1 MKKFELVKETLDNMS
16 EHDLFWLYKEY
27 VGQARLYDDKI
38 FDMDDFNEIMSAL
51 TPMDVA
57 SKILYGDFRPND
69 CYFKFDGY
77 ANLESIGCLK
87 NAIDLDEIAD
97 YIINNENSLENNE
110 IQEIL
115 DKDDNEE
122 ENEKDEEEEEG

>member
-1 MKKFELVKETLDNMS
+1 MKKFESVKEALDNMS
-16 EHDLFWLYKEY
+16 ERDLFWLYKEY
-27 VGQARLYDDKI
+27 VGQARLYDDEI

-77 ANLESIGCLK
+77 ANLESIDCLK

-97 YIINNENSLENNE
+97 YIKIADYIINNENSLGNNE

-115 DKDDNEE
+115 DKDDDEEKEE
-122 ENEKDEEEEEG
+122 E